1 MKKVGPQLAFQTFV
15 WTLSKLLWFEILSF
29 FWKISAFITIFTPC
43 NVIGNTSFK
52 ITAAVGE
59 ILWNLARILS
69 KEDWFFSKQTKYNNW
84 PYSPSCHFMSPSTRT
99 KVYKQQMQLYYV
111 RIKKSFDLDTIHNS
125 MFIILLWITE
135 ASNSS
140 TLF

>member
-43 NVIGNTSFK
+43 NIGNTSFK

-69 KEDWFFSKQTKYNNW
+69 KEDCFFSKQTIYNNW
-84 PYSPSCHFMSPSTRT
+84 PYSPSCHFMSSSRT

-111 RIKKSFDLDTIHNS
+111 RIKKKFWLRLFITVNS
-125 MFIILLWITE
+125 TYYNNVLSMNFIYEI
-135 ASNSS
+135 
-140 TLF
+140 